1 MIGYLEG
8 LLLEVEERSLIV
20 SVGGVGYRLFCLPE
34 TLLRL
39 GRKIGQKN
47 SFWTY
52 LAVRENALDLYGF
65 EDKQEKKFFELLL
78 TVSGIG
84 PRSALSIL
92 SVSPVATIES
102 AVRSSD
108 ITYLTKVSGI
118 GRKTAE
124 KIVIELKDKLGLA
137 SQEEQST
144 LDDEALVIEALKS
157 LGYLQNDIRDALK
170 GVSDEVVGTS
180 NRIKAALRNLGSKK

>member
-1 MIGYLEG
+1 MIGHLKG
-8 LLLEVEERSLIV
+8 TLLETEDRSIIL
-20 SVGGVGYRLFCLPE
+20 SVQGVGYRIFCLPE

-39 GRKIGQKN
+39 SRKEGECL

-65 EDKQEKKFFELLL
+65 EDKQEKNFFELLL

-84 PRSALSIL
+84 PRSALSVL
-92 SVSPVATIES
+92 SVSSVVSLSS
-102 AVRSSD
+102 AVRSGD

-124 KIVIELKDKLGLA
+124 KIVIELKDKLGLGYA
-137 SQEEQST
+137 GEQSE
-144 LDDEALVIEALKS
+144 LEDESLVIEALKS
-157 LGYLQNDIRDALK
+157 LGYAQGDIREALK

-180 NRIKAALRNLGSKK
+180 NRIKAALKYLGK